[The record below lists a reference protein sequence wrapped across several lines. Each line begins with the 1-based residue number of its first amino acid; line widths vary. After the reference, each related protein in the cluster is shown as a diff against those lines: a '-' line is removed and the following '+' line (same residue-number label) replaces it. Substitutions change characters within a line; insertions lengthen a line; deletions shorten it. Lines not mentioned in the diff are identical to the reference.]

1 MHMRP
6 VSKTSWLSFGFHVTV
21 SSSWMKDDDPFWIH
35 CFPVRA
41 KDTQKP
47 RNSQMNK
54 EIY

>member
-6 VSKTSWLSFGFHVTV
+6 VSKTSWLSTRFYETV
-21 SSSWMKDDDPFWIH
+21 SSSWMKDDHLFWIN

-47 RNSQMNK
+47 RNS
-54 EIY
+54 